1 MVKVKALM
9 SYNDHELKKWVTEN
23 DEPWD
28 VTEERAEVLVRGNE
42 TNNYKPFVKILSE
55 PKTIKTPI
63 LETAEQS
70 VINVETADIKPKRKK
85 VTKE

>member
-23 DEPWD
+23 DEPWE
-28 VTEERAEVLVRGNE
+28 VTEERAEILIRGNE
-42 TNNYKPFVKILSE
+42 TNNYKPFVEIISKSKAIKE
-55 PKTIKTPI
+55 PII
-63 LETAEQS
+63 ETAEKQ
-70 VINVETADIKPKRKK
+70 IIDVETADITPKRKK